1 MRLRALEAS
10 LLMVP
15 LPRGGV
21 ELPPA
26 VLAPVVAVPR
36 PASLPRWD
44 ADVGPQLLA
53 TLRPGEMVTDAPCEE
68 VELRLKRIVNILL
81 VLQQLGSQ
89 LEEQLALPTDEAA
102 AGLGVAE
109 VPLMLT
115 WLVSRVP
122 WDAPAVPLSLIGGD
136 PIVLIIKNFFTYLIV
151 WGFSSSGS
159 KGCQSGGSEGTM
171 SSRAASYAS

>member
-53 TLRPGEMVTDAPCEE
+53 TLRPGEVVADAPREE
-68 VELRLKRIVNILL
+68 VELRLKRIVNFLL

-115 WLVSRVP
+115 WLVSGVP

-136 PIVLIIKNFFTYLIV
+136 PIVPIIKISSFT
-151 WGFSSSGS
+151 
-159 KGCQSGGSEGTM
+159 
-171 SSRAASYAS
+171 

>member
-15 LPRGGV
+15 LPRGGI

-53 TLRPGEMVTDAPCEE
+53 TFRPGEMVTDGPCEE
-68 VELRLKRIVNILL
+68 VKLRLKRIVNFLL

-89 LEEQLALPTDEAA
+89 LEEQLALSTDEAA
-102 AGLGVAE
+102 AGLGVAA
-109 VPLMLT
+109 VPLMLA
-115 WLVSRVP
+115 WLLGRTP
-122 WDAPAVPLSLIGGD
+122 WDAPSISFTLLSKD
-136 PIVLIIKNFFTYLIV
+136 PILLIMK
-151 WGFSSSGS
+151 
-159 KGCQSGGSEGTM
+159 
-171 SSRAASYAS
+171 